1 MSYSHVRYFD
11 DFENVLCD
19 YDLIQLVEFPTWSRI
34 INNVMHESVLDH
46 IYVMDPT
53 IVDYI
58 ESTKHNSVLASLTTN
73 PESRNHLVIIS
84 SLSSMSVISSS
95 RLGLDSMQ
103 KLSSAKF
110 VNWARSNRGRQR

>member
-1 MSYSHVRYFD
+1 MRYFD

-58 ESTKHNSVLASLTTN
+58 ESTKHNSVT
-73 PESRNHLVIIS
+73 ESRNHLVIIS
-84 SLSSMSVISSS
+84 SLSSMSVMSSS